1 MVLRHLVERRRLE
14 QEEARRA
21 LGERSAR
28 LEAAPRELALER
40 IEAERLELGCRAVA
54 AEVELRRGRRVG
66 RAVGGRLALPAR
78 HRALGPP
85 RLKVGLRGGEH
96 LAERHQR
103 LRPPEEAAPVLVERR
118 HVPPVS
124 RRPRRRRR
132 RREDVGASL
141 EVRAVV
147 DPLGALEVEVHLVQ
161 RVHVDE
167 APLRLLARE
176 AVLVAVG
183 REHLGEQR
191 LLVRLRA
198 RRDRELA
205 VVLAD
210 PLELLVERGEDR
222 AARHRVDLVAPRA
235 VGVLVQGRQLH
246 TLARVRVKQRGHHLV
261 AGNLISTLQL
271 RGRHITQLPIHGL
284 LENFDVLM
292 QRARLL
298 EYGARHR
305 SLPSP
310 PALQP
315 APPPPRP
322 LAEASIATTQA
333 SRLGAA
339 SSGRYICQ

>member
-1 MVLRHLVERRRLE
+1 MRLSGRLE

-28 LEAAPRELALER
+28 LEAAPRELALEH
-40 IEAERLELGCRAVA
+40 IEAERLELGRRAVA

-118 HVPPVS
+118 HVPPVG

-161 RVHVDE
+161 RVHIDE

-235 VGVLVQGRQLH
+235 VGVRVDRSELDATR
-246 TLARVRVKQRGHHLV
+246 RVRIEQRRHHLV
-261 AGNLISTLQL
+261 SRHLVRPLELLVRRVAQL
-271 RGRHITQLPIHGL
+271 LRH
-284 LENFDVLM
+284 
-292 QRARLL
+292 RLL
-298 EYGARHR
+298 EQLEVLVQATR
-305 SLPSP
+305 
-310 PALQP
+310 AL
-315 APPPPRP
+315 
-322 LAEASIATTQA
+322 
-333 SRLGAA
+333 
-339 SSGRYICQ
+339 